1 MAANDVTTARPGT
14 PGRTQ
19 GLAQRLTTETKSFF
33 KTSEWWAYIAVAVGI
48 LVAGNQIEGEEGGP
62 DIFSADKVWLY
73 ITILTLGYLLS
84 RGIAKS
90 GTRDPYWAERG
101 DSNNGH

>member
-1 MAANDVTTARPGT
+1 MAANDVTRSGT

-19 GLAQRLTTETKSFF
+19 NLAQRLTTETKSFF
-33 KTSEWWAYIAVAVGI
+33 KTSEWWTYIAVVIGI
-48 LVAGNQIEGEEGGP
+48 LIAGNQIEQEEGGP

-101 DSNNGH
+101 DSNSDH